1 MSNLKNVFKSIS
13 KKNFELFKYVN
24 NKKTSVFTKL
34 DHSREEIDDFLINQ
48 MAKQTK
54 LKKWAYRFGQLSLIV
69 WKIYWTTNNE
79 WWNKVDRLEEL
90 WGNL

>member
-54 LKKWAYRFGQLSLIV
+54 LKK
-69 WKIYWTTNNE
+69 
-79 WWNKVDRLEEL
+79 
-90 WGNL
+90 